1 MRSYINLTKV
11 FLNPLNKSCESLFQS
26 VKRKSERVYYSSKNN
41 AKKIWGVMKELIG
54 KIRNT
59 ESSLPK
65 TFFIEKNKY
74 ITEIKDIAEEFNDF
88 FTNVGPNL
96 VKKVPYSS
104 NSFNSFLNQTH
115 SIMEKKLANNKR
127 VKGGFILIKN

>member
-96 VKKVPYSS
+96 AKKVPYSS

-115 SIMEKKLANNKR
+115 SIMEKKLASNKR

>member
-74 ITEIKDIAEEFNDF
+74 ITEMKDIAEEFNDF

-96 VKKVPYSS
+96 AKKVPYSS